1 MFSTLRFLAAV
12 LAVSILL
19 TFTLAARG
27 ADGPD
32 RDGLVGA
39 AADNGPAGAEAEKDN
54 HGEKSL
60 REQDIYIPYE
70 KLRQVFERHGRGV
83 FLPYEEFE
91 QLWRA
96 AQDKTRPA
104 AGVRPPV
111 GAVITEIEN
120 EATVAKDVVR
130 VKATLKID
138 LLAEGWHEIP
148 LRLADA
154 AITAATLRGE
164 PARIVGGPGEDYKLL
179 VEKKGKEPEQ
189 IVLVAGVCQGDQQDA
204 GAEQR
209 VVSGPAGPG
218 EPLAGADSAGG
229 GEGEPL
235 AADCRHG
242 SASRRRGQRRQD
254 GTRGEERRSQAG
266 RRRRD
271 RGAGLR
277 RRGGDGPHRLD
288 AQGRGRHRPGRPGER
303 RGPTAGVDPRGGH
316 QQPGEPGLRD
326 QPRRTGPVGRRS
338 AGRLQGGQ
346 RLRRQRAAV
355 VGRARGRR
363 RQDAEDR
370 RAALRAR
377 QKAPASRRR
386 AGEIRRR

>member
-1 MFSTLRFLAAV
+1 M
-12 LAVSILL
+12 
-19 TFTLAARG
+19 
-27 ADGPD
+27 
-32 RDGLVGA
+32 
-39 AADNGPAGAEAEKDN
+39 
-54 HGEKSL
+54 
-60 REQDIYIPYE
+60 
-70 KLRQVFERHGRGV
+70 
-83 FLPYEEFE
+83 
-91 QLWRA
+91 WRA

-189 IVLVAGVCQGDQQDA
+189 IVLALEYAKAISKMPGQNSVSFQAPQAPVSRWRVRIPQAGVK
-204 GAEQR
+204 
-209 VVSGPAGPG
+209 VN
-218 EPLAGADSAGG
+218 LI
-229 GEGEPL
+229 

-242 SASRRRGQRRQD
+242 SAPAAADNSGKTD
-254 GTRGEERRSQAG
+254 HAG
-266 RRRRD
+266 KKD
-271 RGAGLR
+271 EAKPAAADETVVLAFVGAAAMVRIDWTPKAEGATGLAA
-277 RRGGDGPHRLD
+277 LVSVE
-288 AQGRGRHRPGRPGER
+288 AQQQ
-303 RGPTAGVDPRGGH
+303 VWIQRGGH

-326 QPRRTGPVGRRS
+326 QPRRAGPVGRRS

-355 VGRARGRR
+355 VGRAPGRR

-370 RAALRAR
+370 RAALRAC
-377 QKAPASRRR
+377 QKAPTSRRR